1 MLIASGLIWCG
12 ARSSLPAENAS
23 GREEVEQELMNR
35 GCPSPPDI
43 SEWSLPWMGLVQEHA
58 GREGAAP
65 LGFTALLAL
74 W

>member
-1 MLIASGLIWCG
+1 
-12 ARSSLPAENAS
+12 
-23 GREEVEQELMNR
+23 MNR

-43 SEWSLPWMGLVQEHA
+43 SEWSLPWMGLVQERA